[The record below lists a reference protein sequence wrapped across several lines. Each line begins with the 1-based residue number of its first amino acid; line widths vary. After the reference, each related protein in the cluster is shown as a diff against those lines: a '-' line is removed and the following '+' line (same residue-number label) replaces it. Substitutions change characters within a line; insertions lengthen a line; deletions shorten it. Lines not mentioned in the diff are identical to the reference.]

1 MIVIKKE
8 IELNGK
14 ELAREFWEKDCC
26 EQAEF
31 FNQNKLKEN

>member
-8 IELNGK
+8 IELNG
-14 ELAREFWEKDCC
+14 EDLDREYWEKDCY

-31 FNQNKLKEN
+31 FNQNKLKED